1 MRQVFFILTS
11 LTIVTSTLKGQ
22 EVKKCDGSVILST
35 KNNIGQLTKNDVRD
49 FLLTFGKECQN
60 NVEFSEFSN
69 EVLFL
74 VLDKQTKLTLE
85 TIEKEE
91 KQIELDAILDDL
103 SSPISD
109 MTVVKNLIPKVE
121 KAKINDRLKKL
132 IVDRLKTAESST
144 N

>member
-1 MRQVFFILTS
+1 M
-11 LTIVTSTLKGQ
+11 TSTLKGQ